1 MGPKGL
7 VGQECFLESM
17 SIQGLAMELVCN
29 AWWHLKHGSPLR
41 WELVTLREESQVSF
55 STVKE
60 KEWLWER
67 AGDGPAGR
75 GGIVNSR
82 LLASG

>member
-17 SIQGLAMELVCN
+17 SIQG
-29 AWWHLKHGSPLR
+29 WHLKHGSPLR

>member
-55 STVKE
+55 LRSRQRS
-60 KEWLWER
+60 EWLTSRR
-67 AGDGPAGR
+67 AEVESSTLVSWPVDDA
-75 GGIVNSR
+75 
-82 LLASG
+82 